1 MKADL
6 QFFCSEWTRQG
17 KKFGLTRS
25 IEYTNCLFNEGELVL
40 IISQSKKNP
49 FSGADCETLRVFHT
63 ISQNKSEFD
72 SNEDIARLKFLFHG
86 LNEDFVNHYDNML
99 AESLSAA
106 S

>member
-6 QFFCSEWTRQG
+6 QFFCSEWVRQG
-17 KKFGLTRS
+17 KKFGLTRT

-40 IISQSKKNP
+40 IISQAKTQAGNHNS
-49 FSGADCETLRVFHT
+49 FEVLRVFHT
-63 ISQNKSEFD
+63 MSQNKAEFD

-86 LNEDFVNHYDNML
+86 LNEDFTTQYDNML
-99 AESLSAA
+99 AQNLSAA